1 MTPSCTDLVH
11 CSVFRAK
18 ESTISSGNNQVLFTA
33 TKNGIVMDYFPLTAE
48 KGAPR
53 KHDTLARRIK
63 SIGVALDFL
72 HENSIAHMDIKPA
85 NIFISQDGAWKL
97 GDFDSACPFDK
108 PIHSTTN
115 GFHLTTTELDV
126 ATAQIDWG
134 MLLCTLAFI
143 MSRGEDGTHSPVILA
158 HGANLGMYRGHMI
171 ASAREE
177 ILATATGELKT
188 LIEEWRGK
196 AGSK

>member
-1 MTPSCTDLVH
+1 MELKVAEMTPSCADLVH
-11 CSVFRAK
+11 CSVIRAK
-18 ESTISSGNNQVLFTA
+18 ESITNKV
-33 TKNGIVMDYFPLTAE
+33 GIVMDYFPITVE
-48 KGAPR
+48 KSTPHR
-53 KHDTLARRIK
+53 HDTLTRRIK

-85 NIFISQDGAWKL
+85 NIFISQEGEWKL
-97 GDFDSACPFDK
+97 GDFGSACPFDK

-115 GFHLTTTELDV
+115 RFHLTTTELDV

-143 MSRGEDGTHSPVILA
+143 MSRAEGGGSQSPVKVAQDPSVGLS
-158 HGANLGMYRGHMI
+158 RGHMV
-171 ASAREE
+171 ASAREA

-188 LIEEWRGK
+188 LIEEWKGK